1 MRDANHILIDFPRIL
16 LRRWYLILIGM
27 ILTSGAAFLYAN
39 AAGERYEGYTLLRVG
54 QGIRDRSANSVGG
67 LGESADLSGRIDS
80 LVRIATTNQV
90 IGLAASR
97 VGFNRLFRKQEDS
110 KLSKLLFGSLA
121 ALPPQLD
128 FLKYLSETKKQSD
141 LQDSHLAAISSL
153 RDLVSA
159 KAEGRSDLLRI
170 SFRHPD
176 PSVVSDFLNELSIA
190 LVATQADL
198 VQVPGADVFFQQQT
212 KRLEQETEKAGAD
225 LRNFSVG
232 ASIYSVA
239 EQRQLLLRRADE
251 LGTQIANTRGSIED
265 RKGQKQA
272 ILDQLQI
279 LRPVYQSKTVTGIVG
294 NLRGRDFKESENAVG
309 TVPNT
314 DGELPPLLLVKVYQD
329 AMANLLKVNTDL
341 NGSLRLEK
349 QLVGELQKISD
360 ELAALSSKEAE
371 YDRLKRVLTRASA
384 AADHYGSRV
393 IEEQINLDI
402 AKKTQLASVRVI
414 QSAERPIAPMFPR
427 MNHLVG
433 LGLIGGIA
441 LGSVLALM
449 LEFAKARRQ
458 DYESGASSSTRSVRL
473 VNSEI
478 QAAE

>member
-1 MRDANHILIDFPRIL
+1 VRDVNPILTNFFPML
-16 LRRWYLILIGM
+16 LRRWLLILTVA
-27 ILTSGAAFLYAN
+27 LLATAAAFPYAISV
-39 AAGERYEGYTLLRVG
+39 GERYEGYTLLRVG

-97 VGFNRLFRKQEDS
+97 VGFNRLFKQKEDS
-110 KLSKLLFGSLA
+110 KLSKLLLDGLA

-128 FLKYLSETKKQSD
+128 FLKSLSQPKKQPD
-141 LQDSHLAAISSL
+141 AQETHLAAISAL

-176 PSVVSDFLNELSIA
+176 PSVVSDFLNELSTA

-212 KRLEQETEKAGAD
+212 KRLELETEKAGAD

-239 EQRQLLLRRADE
+239 DQRQLLLKRSDE

-272 ILDQLQI
+272 IVDQLQI

-294 NLRGRDFKESENAVG
+294 SLRGRDFKESENAAG
-309 TVPNT
+309 TIPNS

-329 AMANLLKVNTDL
+329 AMANLLRVNTDL

-349 QLVGELQKISD
+349 QLVGELQKIRD
-360 ELAALSSKEAE
+360 ELASLSSKEAE

-402 AKKTQLASVRVI
+402 AKKTQLSSVRVI
-414 QSAERPIAPMFPR
+414 QSAERPIAPVFPR
-427 MNHLVG
+427 MIHFVI

-441 LGSVLALM
+441 FGSAMALM
-449 LEFAKARRQ
+449 LEFRKARRQ
-458 DYESGASSSTRSVRL
+458 DNEASRMRSVRL
-473 VNSEI
+473 VSNEI